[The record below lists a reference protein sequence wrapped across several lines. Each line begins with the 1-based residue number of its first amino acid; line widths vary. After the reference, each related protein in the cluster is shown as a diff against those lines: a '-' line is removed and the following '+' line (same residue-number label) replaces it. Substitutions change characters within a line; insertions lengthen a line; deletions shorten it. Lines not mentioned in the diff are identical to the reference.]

1 MEQIVNPNPLVN
13 EVVKKLLFER
23 RQTAPDL
30 ADGMTLSNDST
41 YKLLRRS
48 DWRISEMREAG
59 RFLGVNL
66 FELFVPAKTTEVN
79 LSSQLKAKQSEM
91 DAKEKEMSELKQKTA
106 MLEMEN
112 KYLKELVE
120 MAKMKLKH

>member
-1 MEQIVNPNPLVN
+1 MAEMDNSIPKVN

-30 ADGMTLSNDST
+30 ADAMVLSNDST

-48 DWRISEMREAG
+48 DWRISEMINAG
-59 RFLGVNL
+59 SFLGVNL
-66 FELFVPAKTTEVN
+66 FELFVPAKPAETN
-79 LSSQLKAKQSEM
+79 LNVQLKAKQDEL
-91 DAKEKEMSELKQKTA
+91 DAKEKELSELKQKNG
-106 MLEMEN
+106 MLELEN
-112 KYLKELVE
+112 KYLKEMVE